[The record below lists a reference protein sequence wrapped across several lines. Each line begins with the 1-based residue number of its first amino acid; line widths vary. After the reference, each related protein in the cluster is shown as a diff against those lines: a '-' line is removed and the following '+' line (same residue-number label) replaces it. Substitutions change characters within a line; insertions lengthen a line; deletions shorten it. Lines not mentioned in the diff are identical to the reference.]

1 MTCDNTKRRGVR
13 DRDDGLLRNVDI
25 FHNYYNRSATEK
37 ERVVVVLDGT
47 TRFETLM
54 YDSDGASYLLLV
66 LIDVVCSIVVVL
78 FG

>member
-37 ERVVVVLDGT
+37 ERFVLDGT
-47 TRFETLM
+47 TRFEVLM
-54 YDSDGASYLLLV
+54 YDSDGAS
-66 LIDVVCSIVVVL
+66 SPSPRPH
-78 FG
+78 